1 MAKPKPWSHSAL
13 DCHANCP
20 KQYNH
25 KYVLKDLPPEEKSAQ
40 QDWGIF
46 VHKQFEY
53 YLTRPGFELP
63 ADLKIHQGFL
73 DKLVEEG
80 EAPGCSLLAE
90 RKVALSIAPFGVCEY
105 FAPNVWWRGVIDAQ
119 AVNKSEGRARIADYK
134 TGKKKDDWVQLAEN
148 AIWTF
153 MQYPEVRLVNAQY
166 YWVTDQSVTKKV
178 WGRSEIDSLVAMFA
192 PKLADYVQS
201 FKSET
206 FTPRQSG
213 LCKGWCPVKSCQFWE
228 EKGSK
233 Y

>member
-1 MAKPKPWSHSAL
+1 MIPKPWSHSAL

-25 KYVLKDLPPEEKSAQ
+25 KYVLKDLPPEQKSAE

-53 YLTRPGFELP
+53 YGGRPGNELP
-63 ADLKIHQGFL
+63 VDLKIHQPFL
-73 DKLVEEG
+73 DKLAEEG
-80 EAPGCSLLAE
+80 RTAAVDLVE
-90 RKVALSIAPFGVCEY
+90 RKVALSINPFAPCEY
-105 FAPNVWWRGVIDAQ
+105 FAKNVWWRGVIDRQ
-119 AVNKSEGRARIADYK
+119 IVNKAEGRAKIVDYK
-134 TGKKKDDWVQLAEN
+134 TGKKKDDWCQLAEN

-153 MQYPEVRLVNAQY
+153 MQYPFVNLVNAQY
-166 YWVTDQSVTKKV
+166 YWVTDQTTTKKV
-178 WGRSEIDSLVAMFA
+178 WGRSEIDSLVEMFA

-201 FKSET
+201 FKTET

-213 LCKGWCPVKSCQFWE
+213 LCKGWCPVKTCQFWE
-228 EKGSK
+228 EKRSR